1 MLSRRLQELRFE
13 NHLTQEQVA
22 AKLNITTG
30 AYGHYE
36 SKRSIPSIETVIK
49 LAEIFNCSTD
59 YILGRSKIKKPS
71 QIEYFDDLPTDA
83 KNEINQFI
91 TYIKNKYSKK

>member
-1 MLSRRLQELRFE
+1 MLGRRLQELRFE
-13 NHLTQEQVA
+13 KDLTQEQVA
-22 AKLNITTG
+22 RKLKITPG

-36 SKRSIPSIETVIK
+36 VERSLPDINMLSK
-49 LAEIFNCSTD
+49 LADFYSCSTD

-71 QIEYFDDLPTDA
+71 TIESFDNLPIEA

-91 TYIKNKYSKK
+91 DFIKNKYNKK